1 MAQSNFD
8 RPAETV
14 TALQQNISEQFGAAS
29 MGDRGPDRGHQA
41 KESVQV
47 VAQNFKGALD
57 RSIKE
62 QPMATVALAAAAAF
76 VLGAIWK
83 A

>member
-1 MAQSNFD
+1 MTQSNFE

-14 TALQQNISEQFGAAS
+14 TELHQNISELGTAHS
-29 MGDRGPDRGHQA
+29 LGHGTDQRYQA
-41 KESVQV
+41 KESMQV